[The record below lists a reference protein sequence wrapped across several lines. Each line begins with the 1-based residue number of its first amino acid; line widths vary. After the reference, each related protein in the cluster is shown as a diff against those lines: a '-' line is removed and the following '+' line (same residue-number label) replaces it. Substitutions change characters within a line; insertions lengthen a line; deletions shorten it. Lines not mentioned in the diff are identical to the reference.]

1 MFTKTILAVA
11 TAAILSAGAVAVS
24 TSAAD
29 AHYSSGYYVTKT
41 ISVPKTICKTFYE
54 NELTGY
60 DYYNQPIYQSVPYQ
74 KCETVYVN
82 EYEKVFVPTYNNYNS
97 YSNGYH
103 YGY

>member
-11 TAAILSAGAVAVS
+11 TAAILSAGAVAAS

-41 ISVPKTICKTFYE
+41 ISVPKTICKTFYD
-54 NELTGY
+54 NDLVGY
-60 DYYNQPIYQSVPYQ
+60 DYYNQPIYKSVPYQ
-74 KCETVYVN
+74 DCE
-82 EYEKVFVPTYNNYNS
+82 KIFVPTYNTYNSYNS
-97 YSNGYH
+97 YSYGHH

>member
-11 TAAILSAGAVAVS
+11 TAAVLSAGAVAAS

-29 AHYSSGYYVTKT
+29 AHYANGYYQTV
-41 ISVPKTICKTFYE
+41 CKTFYHTV
-54 NELTGY
+54 LTGY

-74 KCETVYVN
+74 SCE
-82 EYEKVFVPTYNNYNS
+82 KIFVPVYNSYNS
-97 YSNGYH
+97 YSYGYH